1 VKANAAQ
8 IRAALGKADP
18 NVRLFLLHG
27 PDAAGAADL
36 AALLGRAM
44 GVDVERID
52 LDGTSLRSDAARL
65 ADEAAS
71 LSLFGGARFIRVSG
85 AGEESHDAMAALLDA
100 ERAGNPV
107 VALAPSAKTTGKL
120 VKLAIAHPR
129 AMAFACY
136 PPEGNNAERMVADI
150 AAQIGLRPAAG
161 IARRIAE
168 AAANDRAVATRELE
182 KIALYLDAAPDRPH
196 DLDDAALDAVGA
208 DLAEA
213 ELGGVVEALLRGEP
227 GLAGTEMAVLDHAGG
242 SPIPWLRATQ
252 RRLVQ
257 LAEMRAAV
265 DGGEPIDRVMERNRI
280 HFSAKDAT
288 AAALRRW
295 TATML
300 VTALD
305 RVRTAERAVTASGN
319 AGPVLAQEVVTTLA
333 RKVQRRG

>member
-1 VKANAAQ
+1 MKANAAQ
-8 IRAALGKADP
+8 IRAALGKPDP

-36 AALLGRAM
+36 ATLLGRAM
-44 GVDVERID
+44 GSDAERID
-52 LDGTSLRSDAARL
+52 LDGAALRGDAARL

-85 AGEESHDAMAALLDA
+85 AGEESHDAILALLDA

-107 VALAPSAKTTGKL
+107 VAIAPSAKSTGKL
-120 VKLAIAHPR
+120 VKLAIASPR

-136 PPEGNNAERMVADI
+136 PPEGNNAERMVAEI
-150 AAQIGLRPAAG
+150 AAQMGLRPAPG
-161 IARRIAE
+161 VARRLAE

-196 DLDDAALDAVGA
+196 DLDHAALDAVGA

-227 GLAGTEMAVLDHAGG
+227 AVVGAEVAVLDHAGG

-265 DGGEPIDRVMERNRI
+265 DAGEPIDRVMERSRV
-280 HFSAKDAT
+280 HFSARDAT

-295 TATML
+295 TAAML

-305 RVRTAERAVTASGN
+305 RIRVAERAVTASGN
-319 AGPVLAQEVVTTLA
+319 AGPVLAHEAVTTLA
-333 RKVQRRG
+333 RRVQRRG